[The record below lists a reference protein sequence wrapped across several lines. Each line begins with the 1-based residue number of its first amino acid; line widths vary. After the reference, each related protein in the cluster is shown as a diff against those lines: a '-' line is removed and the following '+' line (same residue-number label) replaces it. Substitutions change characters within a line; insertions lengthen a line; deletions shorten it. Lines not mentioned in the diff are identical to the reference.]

1 MTFCVKCVYAVD
13 ENGTA
18 GNAIAPSVLV
28 CLEEAVLELWRNDLE
43 SVYLLPSEDMMISS
57 QTYLSGDICRAAD
70 REVLGEI
77 ASVLAGRVVHSA
89 VI

>member
-1 MTFCVKCVYAVD
+1 MTFCVKCVHAVD

-28 CLEEAVLELWRNDLE
+28 FLEEAVLELWWNDLQ

-70 REVLGEI
+70 REVLSEI
-77 ASVLAGRVVHSA
+77 ASILAGWVLYGA